1 MKGNFARSTLL
12 VLFTAVVCMST
23 ASASQG
29 QGLGCSYAL
38 AAGKY
43 ANSMSGTLVGVG
55 PYAAVEVLNADA
67 AGNLSGK
74 QTSSLNGSI
83 VRATLT
89 GTYTVDADC
98 TGTVSF
104 SRFDDYNNLLST
116 GTLDLVWDDNMREVR
131 FLITSIVLPNGI
143 SVPVAV
149 KGEGRK
155 LSSSSGNQ
163 Q

>member
-1 MKGNFARSTLL
+1 MKANIARTTLL
-12 VLFTAVVCMST
+12 VLFTAAVCMSM
-23 ASASQG
+23 ASMARAQG
-29 QGLGCSYAL
+29 PGCSYTL

-43 ANSMSGTLVGVG
+43 SNSMSGTLGGVG
-55 PYAAVEVLNADA
+55 PYAAVEVLTADS

-74 QTSSLNGSI
+74 QTSSLNGAI

-89 GTYTVDADC
+89 GTYTVNADC

-104 SRFDDYNNLLST
+104 SRFDDYNNLLGT

-131 FLITSIVLPNGI
+131 FLITSIVLPNGV
-143 SVPVAV
+143 SLPVVV

-155 LSSSSGNQ
+155 SSPSNGNQ